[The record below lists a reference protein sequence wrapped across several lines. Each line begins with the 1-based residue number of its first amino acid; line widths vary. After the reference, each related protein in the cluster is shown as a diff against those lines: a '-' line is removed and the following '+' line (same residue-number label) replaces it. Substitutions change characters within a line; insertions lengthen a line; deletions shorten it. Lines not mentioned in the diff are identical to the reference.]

1 MGQRRR
7 SSPQFAGVTSSH
19 GYLSQGAL
27 HGPQEVGIA
36 EAVVPRADVVQLKAE
51 PLDLLKVVV
60 HQEDLGEDRTAAAA
74 DHLCAVHLRTHTHT
88 RTHRRE
94 QMIEIK
100 HAGIDL
106 NKVNRA
112 VQGFNLLNSVLEI
125 LKFQLAARAGL
136 FLERGL

>member
-7 SSPQFAGVTSSH
+7 SSPQFAGVNYSH

-36 EAVVPRADVVQLKAE
+36 EAVIPRADVVQFKAE

-74 DHLCAVHLRTHTHT
+74 DHLCAVHLQTRTHTQT
-88 RTHRRE
+88 G
-94 QMIEIK
+94 
-100 HAGIDL
+100 AND
-106 NKVNRA
+106 
-112 VQGFNLLNSVLEI
+112 
-125 LKFQLAARAGL
+125 
-136 FLERGL
+136 